1 MSISGPS
8 PALNLYIRGWQS
20 DQVVGFKQRQPQLV
34 ALSQALSTGDL
45 SAARSAFSGLQQEIQ
60 TAPQTQNGQPTS
72 QSTQNGQNSVVSAL
86 QALGQA
92 LTSGNIPA
100 AQSAFTT
107 LQQDLQNAGQ
117 AHHHHHH
124 HGSGGGQGGS
134 SSTASAASAATTSTI
149 NVKA

>member
-1 MSISGPS
+1 MSVSGPS
-8 PALNLYIRGWQS
+8 PAINLYIRGSQS
-20 DQVVGFKQRQPQLV
+20 EQAYGFKQRQPQLV
-34 ALSQALSTGDL
+34 SLSQALSTGDL
-45 SAARSAFSGLQQEIQ
+45 SAARSAFSALQQDIQ
-60 TAPQTQNGQPTS
+60 AAPQAQNGQPTA
-72 QSTQNGQNSVVSAL
+72 QSTQNSQNSVVGAL

-107 LQQDLQNAGQ
+107 LQQNLQNAGQ

-124 HGSGGGQGGS
+124 RTGGGQGGS
-134 SSTASAASAATTSTI
+134 SSSVSATSAAPTSTI